1 MDERGSFGRRV
12 DPMVGKATQFPH
24 QKSEGRGRK
33 KLKPFREILEELAAQ
48 DYKMQIDKEICN
60 PVYDKAGKLSHYE
73 LTLPNDQ
80 ILAMT
85 MQAKSIK
92 DVKWLEQLIKVRG
105 LQAPTK
111 IAETDSEG
119 NDKIPTAITVTV
131 VR

>member
-1 MDERGSFGRRV
+1 MGERGSFGRRV

-33 KLKPFREILEELAAQ
+33 KLKPFREILEEISAEDYTIRIEPEKCKAVKNKKGALIGYDISLPSEHAIVAA
-48 DYKMQIDKEICN
+48 M
-60 PVYDKAGKLSHYE
+60 
-73 LTLPNDQ
+73 LT
-80 ILAMT
+80 
-85 MQAKSIK
+85 KSSV
-92 DVKWLEQLIKVRG
+92 DVKWLEQLMKVRG
-105 LQAPTK
+105 EYAPTK